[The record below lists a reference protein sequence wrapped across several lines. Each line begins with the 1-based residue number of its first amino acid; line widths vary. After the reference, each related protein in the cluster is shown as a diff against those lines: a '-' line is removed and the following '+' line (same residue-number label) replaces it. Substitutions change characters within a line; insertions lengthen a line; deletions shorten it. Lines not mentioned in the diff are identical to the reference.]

1 MQPGQVP
8 GAAAAAASGCGTA
21 WPPAT
26 HPETSSEE
34 QEDDEDQEDLPPN
47 QEARSS
53 RAGGVLAPF
62 RSLPSAVGESRP
74 SVLAKILPYLLKC
87 LLCSPVHGVV
97 LGPLEGL
104 QPQEEAAGEPAR
116 SKLARIHHF
125 LSFLANGGRWSST
138 WTALENVRR
147 IYEWPE
153 HLLRGGKAVTTI
165 KLYFVNIMEFM
176 GYFKETPPPTFRVS
190 KRTLVAV
197 HRVLSSTVSSLGRR
211 VAIHQIQVKS
221 AKLRHLVPK
230 RHLRACRARCREEI
244 LCVLDNLE
252 KDSTWEHMRKFYPLL
267 SLYISCVYGHRTGV
281 LQNDRSG
288 GQARSSRDKE

>member
-1 MQPGQVP
+1 MAAPKNAFSMSQFICFFSLVFSSCSSIRLRDCLATRHPPGDLFGGAGGRRGPGGPPTQPGGQEQQSWWSP
-8 GAAAAAASGCGTA
+8 GSI
-21 WPPAT
+21 
-26 HPETSSEE
+26 S
-34 QEDDEDQEDLPPN
+34 LPPVG
-47 QEARSS
+47 S
-53 RAGGVLAPF
+53 R
-62 RSLPSAVGESRP
+62 
-74 SVLAKILPYLLKC
+74 
-87 LLCSPVHGVV
+87 PVHGVV